1 MSCFYELNDELVY
14 PVQSQFVQFAEGK
27 LIYVYSEKYD
37 KKMAAEAKMVLKINN
52 EKLASKETDVEKPI
66 FYVSSI

>member
-1 MSCFYELNDELVY
+1 M
-14 PVQSQFVQFAEGK
+14 
-27 LIYVYSEKYD
+27 YSEKYD

-66 FYVSSI
+66 FYVSSL